1 MYPGSSSDLARL
13 ARSAYLHVIHQG
25 LDDLVQACLDGGK
38 TLAGE
43 YVEPALYQKRRDLV
57 LDFPRHE
64 RRWRDALVRHV
75 DDARQQLAKGQVPST
90 RPAGL
95 DSPVGQFSLVE
106 DSVIELDMAVSRLA
120 QAIADKGGWQYTDL
134 CTRLATLQ
142 ADPLPSMERGA
153 KSASDSEVV
162 RPGVLARWVVDAWMS
177 ADLGLERWKVWQSVA
192 HDEVSMLAE
201 QAYHEA
207 NRLLLARGVRPE
219 IDLRPFVRRV
229 RGTPSTKPGALLDQR
244 TAESAA
250 LASAVLGTLQP
261 SAGVVSRLPAAAPQ
275 ANGFDETRLMT
286 RAMGLTANL
295 VQKQTA
301 VLNRLTQWV
310 AKYVPD
316 FAATQPQHLA
326 GQPAPAGSELNVN
339 QLGQAMVAAQQA
351 VQAFAQTQVGSG
363 PAAGPDPKALVQDL
377 QQRKAELKKAAETP
391 AQRATIEI
399 VALLFQSLLT
409 QERLPAQVRVWFARL
424 QIPVLRVAVSEPDFF
439 ATIDHPARVLI
450 DRMGSCVMGFEGN
463 PEAFEQDALH
473 KEIRRIVQ
481 VIEAYPETG
490 RVVFQTVLTEFEKF
504 LETYFRE
511 SNTATRKGVSLAQQL
526 EQREAYAIQY
536 TIELRKML
544 QDVPVHDAIREFLY
558 KVWAD
563 VMGQSAVQ
571 TSPTSEP
578 TRGMQR
584 MARDLIWS
592 ASAKSS
598 RDERRE
604 VLVRL
609 PPLLKSLRAGMG
621 SIGLSVEKQDEH
633 IKALNAA
640 LSAAFSAKSAA
651 LSNEHLHSITQK
663 LQALDAVL
671 PEMDDVE
678 LDADMFRDLSGY
690 ENGDMEVVGEG
701 GSMPTPAMLAWAR
714 ELQLGAWFVL
724 DYRGRQERVQ
734 FAWQGMQRH
743 LMLFVNGQGRGVLF
757 QVHRLA
763 AFLQAGLLVPQEE
776 ESLTVQAT
784 RSALEK
790 LHADP
795 ERLLH

>member
-13 ARSAYLHVIHQG
+13 ARSAYLHAVRQA
-25 LDDLVQACLDGGK
+25 LPDLINACLDGAK
-38 TLAGE
+38 VLAGE
-43 YVEPALYQKRRDLV
+43 YVEPAVYQKRRDLV
-57 LDFPRHE
+57 LDLTRSLSKWE
-64 RRWRDALVRHV
+64 AALAGHI
-75 DDARQQLAKGQVPST
+75 DQARQQLSKGQQPST

-120 QAIADKGGWQYTDL
+120 QAIADRGGWQYTDL
-134 CTRLATLQ
+134 CTRLTTLQ
-142 ADPLPSMERGA
+142 GGVLPSMDRQG
-153 KSASDSEVV
+153 SSDGEVV
-162 RPGVLARWVVDAWMS
+162 KPGVLARWVMDAWMS
-177 ADLGLERWKVWQSVA
+177 TDLGLEHWKTLQLVA
-192 HDEVSMLAE
+192 HDEVAQVAE

-207 NRLLLARGVRPE
+207 NRLLLDRGVRPE
-219 IDLRPFVRRV
+219 IDLRPYVRRSKGS
-229 RGTPSTKPGALLDQR
+229 GTTQPAALFEQR
-244 TAESAA
+244 TAESVA
-250 LASAVLGTLQP
+250 LASAVLGTLKP
-261 SAGVVSRLPAAAPQ
+261 SAGVSNLLPAAPADPQ
-275 ANGFDETRLMT
+275 AHGFDETRLMT
-286 RAMGLTANL
+286 RAAGLTASL
-295 VQKQTA
+295 VQKQSA
-301 VLNRLTQWV
+301 VLNKLTQWV
-310 AKYVPD
+310 ARYVPD
-316 FAATQPQHLA
+316 FAATRP
-326 GQPAPAGSELNVN
+326 
-339 QLGQAMVAAQQA
+339 QAMAGVPEGAAPSGVALNQAMAAAQQA
-351 VQAFAQTQVGSG
+351 MQAYAKTEMG
-363 PAAGPDPKALVQDL
+363 AHLPDPKALVQDL
-377 QQRKAELKKAAETP
+377 QQQKAVLKQAADTP

-424 QIPVLRVAVSEPDFF
+424 QMPVLRVAVSEPDFF
-439 ATIDHPARVLI
+439 ATVDHPARMLI
-450 DRMGSCVMGFEGN
+450 DRMGSCVMGFVGN
-463 PEAFEQDALH
+463 AEAFEQDALH
-473 KEIRRIVQ
+473 KEIKRIVQ

-490 RVVFQTVLTEFEKF
+490 RVVFQTVLTEFERF

-511 SNTATRKGVSLAQQL
+511 ANKATSKGVSLAQQL

-544 QDVPVHDAIREFLY
+544 QDVPVHDAIREFLF

-563 VMGQSAVQ
+563 VLGQSAVQ
-571 TSPTSEP
+571 TSPTSDV

-604 VLVRL
+604 VLLRL
-609 PPLLKSLRAGMG
+609 PPLLKSLRAGMS
-621 SIGLSVEKQDEH
+621 SIGLSADKQDEH

-640 LSAAFSAKSAA
+640 LSAAFSAKSAT
-651 LSNEHLHSITQK
+651 LTHEHLHEITHK

-690 ENGDMEVVGEG
+690 ESGDMEVVGEG

-714 ELQLGAWFVL
+714 ELRLGSWYVL

-734 FAWQGMQRH
+734 LAWQGLQKH
-743 LMLFVNGQGRGVLF
+743 LVLFVTGQGRGVLF

-763 AFLQAGLLVPQEE
+763 AFLQAGLLVPEEE

-790 LHADP
+790 LNADP
-795 ERLLH
+795 DRLLH

>member
-38 TLAGE
+38 ALAGE

-64 RRWRDALVRHV
+64 RRWRDALVSHV
-75 DDARQQLAKGQVPST
+75 DAARQQLAKGQTPST

-177 ADLGLERWKVWQSVA
+177 ADLGLDRWKVWQAVT
-192 HDEVSMLAE
+192 HDEVSLLAE

-229 RGTPSTKPGALLDQR
+229 RGTSPSTKPGALLDQR

-261 SAGVVSRLPAAAPQ
+261 SVGVVNRLPASAETPQ
-275 ANGFDETRLMT
+275 AQGFDETRLMT

-295 VQKQTA
+295 VQKQNA
-301 VLNRLTQWV
+301 VLNKLTQWV

-316 FAATQPQHLA
+316 FAATQPQQMAPQAA
-326 GQPAPAGSELNVN
+326 GQVNAN
-339 QLGQAMVAAQQA
+339 QLGQAMAAAQQA
-351 VQAFAQTQVGSG
+351 VLAFAQTQ
-363 PAAGPDPKALVQDL
+363 AGGQVAPDPKALVQDL

-424 QIPVLRVAVSEPDFF
+424 QMPVLRVAVSEPDFF

-511 SNTATRKGVSLAQQL
+511 SNAATRKGVSLAQQL

-571 TSPTSEP
+571 TSPTSDT

-621 SIGLSVEKQDEH
+621 SIGLPADKQDEH

-671 PEMDDVE
+671 PEMEDVE

-690 ENGDMEVVGEG
+690 ESGDMEVVGEG

-714 ELQLGAWFVL
+714 ELQLGAWFML

-743 LMLFVNGQGRGVLF
+743 LMLFVNANGRGVLF